1 MNVRIPN
8 LVGRDR
14 VLEEVTR
21 GLEGKNIDHD
31 NGNEEQGTKSVITQ
45 FYEGASEDR
54 GLMVI
59 GLEKGLV
66 VIKEERDEVVRH
78 KIIGLGTLN

>member
-1 MNVRIPN
+1 
-8 LVGRDR
+8 
-14 VLEEVTR
+14 
-21 GLEGKNIDHD
+21 
-31 NGNEEQGTKSVITQ
+31 
-45 FYEGASEDR
+45 
-54 GLMVI
+54 MVI

>member
-1 MNVRIPN
+1 MNVKIPN
-8 LVGRDR
+8 LVGCNR

-21 GLEGKNIDHD
+21 GLEGKNIYHD
-31 NGNEEQGTKSVITQ
+31 NGKEEQGTKSVIAQ

-54 GLMVI
+54 GLMVV

-66 VIKEERDEVVRH
+66 VTKEERDEGVRH